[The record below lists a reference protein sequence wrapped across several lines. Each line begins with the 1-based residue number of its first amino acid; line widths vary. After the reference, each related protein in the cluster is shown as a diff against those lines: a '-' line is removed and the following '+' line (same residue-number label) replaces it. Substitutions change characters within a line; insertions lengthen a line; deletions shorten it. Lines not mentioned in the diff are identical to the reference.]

1 MSFQTFQEFGRAD
14 LLVGL
19 AAPQR
24 TGSAGILPADDSA
37 GSRETRRQDAGRPS
51 RTAPGSIAFTLI
63 ELLVVIAIIAILA
76 SLLLPAMARAKD
88 KALDTR
94 CINNLKQLGVA
105 IFMYAGDHDDR
116 LPSADPLDNDPVNP
130 TNALPRICD
139 VLAPY
144 VGYNTNA
151 MPTELSVF
159 RCPKDN
165 LGYFQREG
173 SSYQWEYKENG
184 KPIRSRAERVRL
196 MYDYESFHMGRN
208 GATVFMLYGDGRVEK
223 L

>member
-1 MSFQTFQEFGRAD
+1 MSFRLTSLRSRRESLQT
-14 LLVGL
+14 
-19 AAPQR
+19 
-24 TGSAGILPADDSA
+24 T
-37 GSRETRRQDAGRPS
+37 
-51 RTAPGSIAFTLI
+51 TAPRFIAFTLI

-105 IFMYAGDHDDR
+105 IFMYAGDHDER
-116 LPSADPLDNDPVNP
+116 LPSADPLDLEPVFS
-130 TNALPRICD
+130 TNNLPRICD

-144 VGYNTNA
+144 VGYDTNSP
-151 MPTELSVF
+151 PTELSVF

-173 SSYQWEYKENG
+173 SSYQWEYMMNG
-184 KPIRSRAERVRL
+184 RPLRSRAERTIL
-196 MYDYESFHMGRN
+196 MYDYENFHAGRN
-208 GATVFMLYGDGRVEK
+208 GGTRYFLFGDGRVAK
-223 L
+223 P

>member
-1 MSFQTFQEFGRAD
+1 MSSQSLQEFGEVGVSVSGKAD
-14 LLVGL
+14 LDSRQRVPAL
-19 AAPQR
+19 ALDPSV
-24 TGSAGILPADDSA
+24 SAAAASQSP
-37 GSRETRRQDAGRPS
+37 R
-51 RTAPGSIAFTLI
+51 AFTLI

-94 CINNLKQLGVA
+94 CVNNLKQLGVA
-105 IFMYAGDHDDR
+105 IFIYAGDHDDR
-116 LPSADPLDNDPVNP
+116 LPSADPLDNDPVIP

-139 VLAPY
+139 VLAPS

-173 SSYQWEYKENG
+173 SSYEWNYFENG
-184 KPIRSRAERVRL
+184 RPIRSRAERVRL
-196 MYDYESFHMGRN
+196 MYDYENFHMGRN
-208 GATVFMLYGDGRVEK
+208 SATKFTLYGDGRVEK

>member
-1 MSFQTFQEFGRAD
+1 MSFQPYQALARSG
-14 LLVGL
+14 LPVGL
-19 AAPQR
+19 DAQQRVPTRFAAPVPPDPAASA
-24 TGSAGILPADDSA
+24 TGASSPP
-37 GSRETRRQDAGRPS
+37 R
-51 RTAPGSIAFTLI
+51 AFTLI

-94 CINNLKQLGVA
+94 CVNNLKQLGVA
-105 IFMYAGDHDDR
+105 IFIYAGDHDDR
-116 LPSADPLDNDPVNP
+116 LPSADPLDNDPVIP

-139 VLAPY
+139 VLAPS
-144 VGYNTNA
+144 VGYSTNS

-173 SSYQWEYKENG
+173 SSYEWNYFENG
-184 KPIRSRAERVRL
+184 RPIRSRAERTRL
-196 MYDYESFHMGRN
+196 MYDYENFHVGRN
-208 GATVFMLYGDGRVEK
+208 GSTKFILYGDGRVEK